1 MKLMRHLDVSV
12 CKGKTILLNCKK
24 LFCQTGTFIDKNENS
39 IDKN

>member
-12 CKGKTILLNCKK
+12 CKGKTILRNYGK
-24 LFCQTGTFIDKNENS
+24 LFCQTRTFIDKNENG